1 MLRPVPFTFC
11 HCPIGSCN
19 TSEILHENSHIARI
33 LATLILD
40 CATQD
45 LVSETC
51 EQPKGTTCQCS
62 HSGIWDRHCYVLFF
76 LHVSKSSSFSSFRYF
91 LHERRDVSQFL
102 IYSKRATLEWDVAVK
117 RWEVQHPDAWSTL
130 VDLWRKLALHIMW
143 DGPSRTSFFT
153 SIVSTPFQ
161 GKTPESSHGPLH
173 QPT

>member
-19 TSEILHENSHIARI
+19 TFEILHENSHIARI

-62 HSGIWDRHCYVLFF
+62 HSGIWDWHCDVLFF
-76 LHVSKSSSFSSFRYF
+76 LHHKVRI
-91 LHERRDVSQFL
+91 FL
-102 IYSKRATLEWDVAVK
+102 IFQILFTQEQRLFPILDILKESYIQLSVNNLGYIRMGRGSK
-117 RWEVQHPDAWSTL
+117 
-130 VDLWRKLALHIMW
+130 ALR
-143 DGPSRTSFFT
+143 S
-153 SIVSTPFQ
+153 STPRCMIN
-161 GKTPESSHGPLH
+161 SSRSLKKIGIEPHYVGW
-173 QPT
+173 T